1 MGFGLLDGHP
11 DQIVR
16 VLLVSP
22 ATAGSLVC
30 LAFLVYLYVGYPG
43 LLWILGRIRPR
54 PVRKGS
60 ASPGV
65 TVLIPAH
72 NEEAVIEDKVLNT
85 LALDYPPDRLEILV
99 LSDGSTDGTV
109 HRVQALLR
117 GGAGEKGGPP
127 AALTRVLDLPRA
139 GKAQAL
145 NTGARAAR
153 GEILVFTDANIALAP
168 DALRRLVENFAD
180 PEVGGVCGDK
190 GYSSSPGSSTA
201 RGEGLYWRYDRW
213 VKRLESRVG
222 SVFASDGALHAVR
235 RELYRPIR
243 NPASAD
249 DMAISMRVVLQGSR
263 LVYEPAAV
271 AVEAPP
277 TDAGEEFRR
286 KIRVTN
292 HSMRA
297 LLDLGPALVTS
308 GFYSVQLLSHKL
320 IRHLSPLFLAGV
332 LAGSGVAGTGGVLLM
347 QLLFG
352 AQVAF
357 YGLAAG
363 GHLLRANRSP
373 RWLPLAAPYHFALIQ
388 AAALAGILSLV
399 RGRRLTAW
407 NPRGG
412 LETG

>member
-1 MGFGLLDGHP
+1 MS
-11 DQIVR
+11 VA
-16 VLLVSP
+16 VVVSV
-22 ATAGSLVC
+22 VC
-30 LAFLVYLYVGYPG
+30 LAILVYLYVGYPA
-43 LLWILGRIRPR
+43 LLWILGRLRPR
-54 PVRKGS
+54 PVAKGP
-60 ASPGV
+60 ASPRV
-65 TVLIPAH
+65 SVLIAAH

-85 LALDYPPDRLEILV
+85 LGLDYPRDRLEILI

-109 HRVQALLR
+109 ERVQALLR
-117 GGAGEKGGPP
+117 RRGREEDGAPEPV
-127 AALTRVLDLPRA
+127 TRVLDLPRA
-139 GKAQAL
+139 GKARTL
-145 NTGARAAR
+145 NAGARASR
-153 GEILVFTDANIALAP
+153 SEILVFTDANIALAP
-168 DALRRLVENFAD
+168 DALRKLVANFAD

-190 GYSSSPGSSTA
+190 RYGEAPGSSTA

-235 RELYRPIR
+235 RELYRPIQ

-249 DMAISMRVVLQGSR
+249 DMAISMRVVLQGAR
-263 LVYEPAAV
+263 LVYEPVAV

-320 IRHLSPLFLAGV
+320 VRHLSPLFLAGL
-332 LAGSGVAGTGGVLLM
+332 LAGSAVAAVGGIPAM
-347 QLLFG
+347 QLLFA

-357 YGLAAG
+357 YALAVG
-363 GHLLRANRSP
+363 GHLLAVDRSP
-373 RWLPLAAPYHFALIQ
+373 RWLPLAAPYHFTLIQ
-388 AAALAGILSLV
+388 VAALAGIASLV

-412 LETG
+412 LEPG